1 MKKSMVANLPQ
12 LADFIIALS
21 FIGVIVLSVITWR
34 QNTAI
39 KELKA
44 NKNK

>member
-21 FIGVIVLSVITWR
+21 FIGVVALCIISYN
-34 QNTAI
+34 QNTKI
-39 KELKA
+39 KELESKI
-44 NKNK
+44 K